1 MTLIDCSIFHRSLY
15 KVSYIFH
22 MSCFVTGFA
31 SDLPQQD
38 SISLGCYG
46 PDLSSVYML
55 RIRLQISSEKSQ
67 CTERHSERDVR
78 SQVFLLPKN
87 NTFCFTVNCE
97 VQAAYYQVETWQECL
112 GFSCSRAVPSCPHS
126 LPAPFF
132 EGKNRLKWTTC
143 QLSAPPYK
151 CGNLSQTAELQCTRM
166 ILVRKTESGVLL
178 ATVFLQITTDWPT
191 SSVVGG
197 WIQQSKY

>member
-1 MTLIDCSIFHRSLY
+1 MAQIYHLSTCSEYDF
-15 KVSYIFH
+15 KF
-22 MSCFVTGFA
+22 
-31 SDLPQQD
+31 
-38 SISLGCYG
+38 
-46 PDLSSVYML
+46 
-55 RIRLQISSEKSQ
+55 
-67 CTERHSERDVR
+67 
-78 SQVFLLPKN
+78 LPKSHSAQKGIQN
-87 NTFCFTVNCE
+87 GMSDPRFSFFPRITLSALQSIVKYR
-97 VQAAYYQVETWQECL
+97 QAYYQVETWQECL

-126 LPAPFF
+126 LPAHFF

-151 CGNLSQTAELQCTRM
+151 CGNLSQTAVLQCTRM

-197 WIQQSKY
+197 WARQSKR

>member
-1 MTLIDCSIFHRSLY
+1 
-15 KVSYIFH
+15 

-78 SQVFLLPKN
+78 SQVFLFPRITLSALQSIVKYR
-87 NTFCFTVNCE
+87 
-97 VQAAYYQVETWQECL
+97 QAYYQVETWQECL

-178 ATVFLQITTDWPT
+178 ATVFLQITTD
-191 SSVVGG
+191 
-197 WIQQSKY
+197 